1 MQIKTQAR
9 HWWVDIQLYAD
20 NTVVDMWDEDIDSL
34 WDMLEEIYRAICYKL
49 WDRFYDWDQWKIY
62 IDELLDLG
70 IKNLQHYKDT
80 TVWLYATDKPDII
93 PDDLKDYFFMV
104 K

>member
-9 HWWVDIQLYAD
+9 NWWVDIQFYAD
-20 NTVVDMWDEDIDSL
+20 NTIVDMSDEDIDSL
-34 WDMLEEIYRAICYKL
+34 WDMIKGIYWAICYKL
-49 WDRFYDWDQWKIY
+49 WDRLYDWDEWKIY

-70 IKNLQHYKDT
+70 IKNLQHHKDT

-93 PDDLKDYFFMV
+93 PDDLKDRFFIIR
-104 K
+104 